1 MQRSKKMCVHMGSLD
16 IQYEQMFDKERT
28 LVGPQHLIANRR
40 MAAEE
45 AALYAP
51 AVRPE
56 AAVALET
63 INAGVHRLREVDF
76 ADCTDDDL
84 GEALLALEQAQ
95 RLLAAQQARMLTAFD
110 RRDAY
115 RADACVSTGGWLRL
129 KTNLG
134 PGPIKRRTDRAEL
147 LQRMP
152 QVAAAFSDGAIGAEH
167 VDAIAYRAT
176 ARRTADVAEA
186 DATLAE
192 LARHAEPRHVAVA
205 VQRIVDA
212 VDADGEP
219 DPKPC
224 EIEQLREI
232 SLREGIYDT
241 GDLLGTTTPLLSELL
256 RRTRDVYGP
265 IDAADTPDEQRLT
278 RGQRFHDALVRAL
291 TVALDAHPSTIDGVN
306 VAANVFVDLATW
318 LGHDELARI
327 KPRLGSGK
335 VIDAETARHLLRTS
349 NPVLR
354 LILGLGPWQPITV
367 SRAMRTFPQ
376 WLSTAL
382 AIGMPTCAAP
392 GCDVPFWQCDIDHRR
407 PWELGGETALFNGQP
422 LCRPHNNLK
431 HQDGWSITFDSETGV
446 VTWTSRDGTRVIDLP
461 PPDL

>member
-1 MQRSKKMCVHMGSLD
+1 MSPRQL
-16 IQYEQMFDKERT
+16 
-28 LVGPQHLIANRR
+28 
-40 MAAEE
+40 AARGHRVARE
-45 AALYAP
+45 AAPTYVVAP
-51 AVRPE
+51 RPE
-56 AAVALET
+56 ADRAVAAIT
-63 INAGVHRLREVDF
+63 AGVEQLAGADF
-76 ADCTDDDL
+76 ADCSDDDL
-84 GEALLALEQAQ
+84 GEMLLAIEDAQ
-95 RLLAAQQARMLTAFD
+95 RRLAAQQARVLTAFD

-115 RADACVSTGGWLRL
+115 RADACVSTGGWLRH

-134 PGPIKRRTDRAEL
+134 PGPIKRRTARAEL

-152 QVAAAFSDGAIGAEH
+152 QVAAAFAAGDIGAEH
-167 VDAIAYRAT
+167 VDAIAYRST
-176 ARRTADVAEA
+176 ARRMADIAEA

-192 LARHAEPRHVAVA
+192 LARNAEPRHVAVA

-224 EIEQLREI
+224 EVEQLRDI
-232 SLREGIYDT
+232 SLRDGIYDT
-241 GDLLGTTTPLLSELL
+241 GDLMGTTTPLLSELL
-256 RRTRDVYGP
+256 RRTRDVFGP

-278 RGQRFHDALVRAL
+278 PGQRLHDALVRAL
-291 TVALDAHPSTIDGVN
+291 STALDAHPSTLDGVK
-306 VAANVFVDLATW
+306 VGANVFVDLATW

-335 VIDAETARHLLRTS
+335 VIDGETARHLLRTS
-349 NPVLR
+349 SPVLR
-354 LILGLGPWQPITV
+354 LILGLGPWQPVTV

-382 AIGMPTCAAP
+382 AVGMPTCAAP
-392 GCDVPFWQCDIDHRR
+392 GCDVPFWQCDIDHRT

-431 HQDGWSITFDSETGV
+431 HQDGWTITFNVDTGV
-446 VTWTSRDGTRVIDLP
+446 ITWTSRDGTRVIDLP

>member
-1 MQRSKKMCVHMGSLD
+1 MSRWNSVL
-16 IQYEQMFDKERT
+16 
-28 LVGPQHLIANRR
+28 NRGH
-40 MAAEE
+40 
-45 AALYAP
+45 AP
-51 AVRPE
+51 AARACRPALAAE
-56 AAVALET
+56 AAVPYLMAAVMPEAHQA
-63 INAGVHRLREVDF
+63 AGNIATDVQRLADSDF
-76 ADCTDDDL
+76 AECSDADL
-84 GEALLALEQAQ
+84 GDMLLEIEQAQ
-95 RLLAAQQARMLTAFD
+95 RRLAAQHARVLTAFD
-110 RRDAY
+110 RRGAF
-115 RADACVSTGGWLRL
+115 RAEACVSAGGWLRH

-134 PGPIKRRTDRAEL
+134 PGAIKRRTQRAEL

-152 QVAAAFSDGAIGAEH
+152 QVAAAFTEGAIAVEH

-176 ARRTADVAEA
+176 ARRMAAVADA
-186 DATLAE
+186 DATLAQ
-192 LARHAEPRHVAVA
+192 LARDAEPRHVAVA

-212 VDADGEP
+212 IDAEGEP
-219 DPKPC
+219 EPSPC
-224 EIEQLREI
+224 EVEQLRDL
-232 SLREGIYDT
+232 SLRDGIYGT
-241 GDLLGTTTPLLSELL
+241 GDVTATTTPLLSELL
-256 RRTRDVYGP
+256 RRTRDVFGP

-278 RGQRFHDALVRAL
+278 TGQRFHDALVRAL
-291 TVALDAHPSTIDGVN
+291 SAALDAHPSTLDGVN

-335 VIDAETARHLLRTS
+335 VIDGETARHLLRSS

-382 AIGMPTCAAP
+382 AVGMPTCASP
-392 GCDVPFWQCDIDHRR
+392 GCDVPFWQCDIDHRE

-431 HQDGWSITFDSETGV
+431 HQDGWTITFDVETGV
-446 VTWTSRDGTRVIDLP
+446 ITWTSRDGTRVIDLP